1 MTEQERIQQA
11 LNAGHSKEEIRSWY
25 LAKGL
30 PLPKEIDISEAE
42 KTGAALP
49 ASARLA
55 MTAAQGP
62 TFGFADEL
70 AGIVQA
76 PFIARPSESLGQ
88 AYARG
93 RDVYRSGVESY
104 QQEHPI
110 GAPVAQGFAS
120 LPLGMM
126 NIAKTALPNVGPV
139 VRAGVSGTVGG
150 GLAGAGEAETT
161 ADIPGKVASGAVF
174 GGISGAGTETAM
186 KVVRP
191 IKGAVT
197 SQVARAIPEQLK
209 QYMEYSS
216 ADLARRRV
224 AQAMLRDGTSPDQIS
239 ARLSKLGD
247 DAVIAEAGGMNMR
260 DLLDTMATLPGRT
273 KNTTEEL
280 IRMRQAG
287 RGGRIADAA
296 GKQLSPEGNR
306 LASTVEDLITKRNV
320 DASPWYDQLKQLNV
334 SVDKDTASILSAAE
348 KLGAFKNAQ
357 QISTALRQPF
367 TLSDAKNITQASMV
381 DLDMVKRGID
391 DLVNSAK
398 AVDAKT
404 GKYTEFGRAVVKLKN
419 DLLAKLDDATI
430 DKETGKSIYKNA
442 RDAFAGPSAM
452 IDAAELGRT
461 IFNKD
466 SSIIRDSVKNMSQ
479 SELEAFRIGAY
490 ENLRTI
496 AGTQSGQ
503 TRLLNM
509 WKEPATQEKL
519 KEIFPSER
527 AYREFASD
535 IAAESRKKA
544 LESTGRGSKTASR
557 EAGMEDAAVETLRDM
572 GALAAASKTMDIGTL
587 LNMLQGQMKRTVV
600 PEPVRNEIGRILTSR
615 ASSGDELRM
624 LREAIAQME
633 RQQRGASTTSGIIG
647 SQIGAPALEPVTEAL
662 RSLLQ

>member
-1 MTEQERIQQA
+1 
-11 LNAGHSKEEIRSWY
+11 
-25 LAKGL
+25 
-30 PLPKEIDISEAE
+30 
-42 KTGAALP
+42 
-49 ASARLA
+49 
-55 MTAAQGP
+55 
-62 TFGFADEL
+62 
-70 AGIVQA
+70 
-76 PFIARPSESLGQ
+76 
-88 AYARG
+88 
-93 RDVYRSGVESY
+93 
-104 QQEHPI
+104 
-110 GAPVAQGFAS
+110 
-120 LPLGMM
+120 
-126 NIAKTALPNVGPV
+126 
-139 VRAGVSGTVGG
+139 
-150 GLAGAGEAETT
+150 
-161 ADIPGKVASGAVF
+161 VF

-239 ARLSKLGD
+239 ARLAKLGD

-306 LASTVEDLITKRNV
+306 LASTVEELITKRNV
-320 DASPWYDQLKQLNV
+320 DASPWYDQLKQLTV

-404 GKYTEFGRAVVKLKN
+404 GKYTEFGRAVIKLKN

-442 RDAFAGPSAM
+442 RDVFAGPSAM

-509 WKEPATQEKL
+509 WKEPTTQEKL

-615 ASSGDELRM
+615 ASSGDELKM

-633 RQQRGASTTSGIIG
+633 RQQRGASATSGIIG
-647 SQIGAPALEPVTEAL
+647 SQIGVPAIEPVTEAL